1 MLTGGVTPLQHHVF
15 LLRCNKKMLSC
26 QMKQALQHNATM
38 QMTLLQ
44 PGSIPFVRETK
55 CVCLIQY
62 HITLNLK
69 AVFKAFKNS
78 WV

>member
-1 MLTGGVTPLQHHVF
+1 
-15 LLRCNKKMLSC
+15 
-26 QMKQALQHNATM
+26 M
-38 QMTLLQ
+38 QMALLQ

-55 CVCLIQY
+55 CVCLILS
-62 HITLNLK
+62 HITRNLK